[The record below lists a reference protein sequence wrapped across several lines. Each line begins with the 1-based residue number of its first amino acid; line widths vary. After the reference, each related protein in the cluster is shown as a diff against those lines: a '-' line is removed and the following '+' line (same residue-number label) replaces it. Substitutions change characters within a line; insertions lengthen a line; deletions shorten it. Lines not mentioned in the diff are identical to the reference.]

1 MLMTKI
7 RCLVPSSSGEA
18 WPNCCNVMRLIERTG
33 AIETTTV
40 VCQFTEEFFSV
51 VEVVVMIEQLLNDLL
66 TRDFFSRGGGGWVR
80 VRRAPHSRPFSC
92 NLKLTP
98 SRLTCPS
105 PTIYLSPFPLFF
117 DHFLYHL
124 SISILSHLN

>member
-66 TRDFFSRGGGGWVR
+66 TRDFFSRGGGGGGR
-80 VRRAPHSRPFSC
+80 GYDGP
-92 NLKLTP
+92 
-98 SRLTCPS
+98 
-105 PTIYLSPFPLFF
+105 PTA
-117 DHFLYHL
+117 DHLVAT
-124 SISILSHLN
+124 